1 VNAQTWD
8 VSQRYPVTFRDC
20 ITMMF
25 VDAIWMGVLSW
36 YIAKVWPSEFGTQ
49 QPFYFLCLPSYWKSF
64 FGISS
69 LREVQP
75 EVGLM
80 ASDVNTEEVTENLK
94 RQIEEGTCVDIR
106 DLYKVFNTTN
116 GQKVAVDGL
125 NLTMYS
131 GQVTALLGH
140 NGAGKVT
147 SRFVCS
153 FNIYVWVKGSCSL
166 IEPGIFRDDMPS
178 ICRLFDCS
186 IFTCPLFFSPVLSST
201 ILSSRVLPC
210 PILFFPVPLLPQ
222 SSAQCCS
229 DLCSP
234 LHTR

>member
-1 VNAQTWD
+1 MCLFLFIYRHLRYEDGNIGVNAQTWD

-36 YIAKVWPSEFGTQ
+36 YIAKIWPSEFGTQ
-49 QPFYFLCLPSYWKSF
+49 QPFYFLCLSTYWKSV
-64 FGISS
+64 FGIGS

-80 ASDVNTEEVTENLK
+80 ASDVNTEEVTENLQ
-94 RQIEEGTCVDIR
+94 RQIAEGTCVDIR
-106 DLYKVFNTTN
+106 YLYKVFNTTN
-116 GQKVAVDGL
+116 GKKVAVDGL

-147 SRFVCS
+147 RRFAS
-153 FNIYVWVKGSCSL
+153 FATSFLWIAGS
-166 IEPGIFRDDMPS
+166 
-178 ICRLFDCS
+178 
-186 IFTCPLFFSPVLSST
+186 
-201 ILSSRVLPC
+201 
-210 PILFFPVPLLPQ
+210 
-222 SSAQCCS
+222 
-229 DLCSP
+229 
-234 LHTR
+234 